1 MSRFENEQ
9 KAREEY
15 GNCRLRYK
23 LQPGDDTCWELNRK
37 NYEKMKE
44 ALAAVGVWFDVEEDE
59 LRLTIYPEGYIR
71 AKERNAG
78 RRKAAAWKQE
88 KLDMGEYELYQY
100 SDIVFMMQTKKDADV
115 AAEIRMPIATF
126 YRHKKAMKESAYYK
140 SLDLNRL
147 RDKEYL
153 ESVAGNRMF

>member
-1 MSRFENEQ
+1 
-9 KAREEY
+9 
-15 GNCRLRYK
+15 
-23 LQPGDDTCWELNRK
+23 
-37 NYEKMKE
+37 
-44 ALAAVGVWFDVEEDE
+44 
-59 LRLTIYPEGYIR
+59 
-71 AKERNAG
+71 
-78 RRKAAAWKQE
+78 
-88 KLDMGEYELYQY
+88 MGEYELYQY